1 MNLHCNFM
9 YMLLCRI
16 VRAPWS
22 TGTPTVARTR
32 SSARPR
38 TTASTLT
45 GSATGTL
52 TVGMGQMSL
61 KKFAELETI
70 AGAVI

>member
-1 MNLHCNFM
+1 M
-9 YMLLCRI
+9 CRI

-45 GSATGTL
+45 GSVTGML
-52 TVGMGQMSL
+52 TAGMGRMNL